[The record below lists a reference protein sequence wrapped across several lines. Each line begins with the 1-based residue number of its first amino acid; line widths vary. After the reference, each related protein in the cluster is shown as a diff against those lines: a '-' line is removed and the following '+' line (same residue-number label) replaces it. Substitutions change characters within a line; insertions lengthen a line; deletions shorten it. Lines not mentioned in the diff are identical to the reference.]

1 MPNKHTSSALRLASM
16 TLLSSWAAGWGA
28 GCGAAEGEESTST
41 LSGATLT
48 SGPTGGPTSLSATS
62 GPSST
67 GASSATATPPSTG
80 ADGTA
85 TSADDSTGK
94 GTVFDVG
101 GPQDIGEIAEPVD
114 PVLWYSVA
122 DRLIYIEL
130 DPADGSVAQLVEHQF
145 SNEPAIV
152 SQGAG
157 ITMLEDGGLLIARG
171 PQSDG
176 NGTYVDAPSLIYYA
190 ASPPTTIAGD
200 VEFELLGPMPDNV
213 AVEGLHVDCQGLV
226 YLMDSGTNSAS
237 ADGNRLLRFTG
248 DFLAGDLSYEV
259 ITDLSMA
266 SVADIDDMSPG
277 INAMGEITDSQ
288 GFAIDSGT
296 VHDFDYVAGTGVVLG
311 MAGTYGIHALGG
323 ALFEDATA
331 RLYVMNIDAE
341 LFLVDPV
348 TLASSSVLVTGP
360 DVPSLPFNGNSG
372 LAGPLTA
379 CETGFPPG

>member
-1 MPNKHTSSALRLASM
+1 MPSNYTSSTFRFASM
-16 TLLSSWAAGWGA
+16 VLLFGGGA
-28 GCGAAEGEESTST
+28 GCGPVGGEASTST
-41 LSGATLT
+41 LSGTGPT
-48 SGPTGGPTSLSATS
+48 SGPTSGPATS

-67 GASSATATPPSTG
+67 GAITTMANPSSTG
-80 ADGTA
+80 ADGTS
-85 TSADDSTGK
+85 TSPDDSTSK

-101 GPQDIGEIAEPVD
+101 GPQDIGDVTEPGD
-114 PVLWYSVA
+114 PLLWYSVD
-122 DRLIYIEL
+122 DRLIYIGL
-130 DPADGSVAQLVEHQF
+130 DPVDGSVAQLVMHQI
-145 SNEPAIV
+145 SNVPAIV
-152 SQGAG
+152 PHGAG

-171 PQSDG
+171 PQSSG
-176 NGTYVDAPSLIYYA
+176 NGTYVDEPSLIYYA
-190 ASPPTTIAGD
+190 PSPPTTIAGD

-213 AVEGLHVDCQGLV
+213 AVEGLHVDCEGLV

-248 DFLAGDLSYEV
+248 DFLGGDLSYEV

-277 INAMGEITDSQ
+277 IDAMGEITDSQ

-296 VHDFDYVAGTGVVLG
+296 VHDFDYLAGTGVVLG

-323 ALFEDATA
+323 ALFADDTA

-341 LFLVDPV
+341 LFSVDPV
-348 TLASSSVLVTGP
+348 TLAPSGVLVTGP
-360 DVPSLPFNGNSG
+360 DVPTLPFNGNSG

-379 CETGFPPG
+379 CETGFPPQG